1 MRSPPECALEVVGVD
16 RSFDGAAALGGASD
30 RGGLGRYGEEVA
42 AAHLVAA
49 GLTIVARNWRCRE
62 GEVDIVA
69 LDGDVLV
76 MCEVKTRRGVG
87 FGTPLDAVTP
97 AKAARLRRLALRWLA
112 DQRAGASAG
121 TSSADEFAR
130 YTEVRFDVVSVWRP
144 LSGTM
149 SVEHLRG
156 AF

>member
-1 MRSPPECALEVVGVD
+1 MG
-16 RSFDGAAALGGASD
+16 FDADSRALGSAQRGA
-30 RGGLGRYGEEVA
+30 LGKFGEDVA
-42 AAHLVAA
+42 VRHLRAP
-49 GLTIVARNWRCRE
+49 GLTVVARNWRCRE

-112 DQRAGASAG
+112 DQRTGAVTAV
-121 TSSADEFAR
+121 APEFGR
-130 YTEVRFDVVSVWRP
+130 YTEVRFDVVSVLRP
-144 LSGTM
+144 LCGAM
-149 SVEHLRG
+149 SIEHLRG